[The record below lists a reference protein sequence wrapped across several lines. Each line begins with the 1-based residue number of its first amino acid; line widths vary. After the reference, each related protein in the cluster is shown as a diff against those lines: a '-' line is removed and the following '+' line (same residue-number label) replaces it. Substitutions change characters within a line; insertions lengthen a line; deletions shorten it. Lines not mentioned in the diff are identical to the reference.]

1 MGVSVCVYLHISS
14 YQASHSRPPSLCL
27 LYGLWKSLTVGVS
40 ASLMY
45 EDISAIFQGPVSP
58 SGSFELNGFIHDVT
72 IETID
77 TLFKRISNESLS
89 LPAVDATIGTASL
102 TMSSGGGP

>member
-1 MGVSVCVYLHISS
+1 MF
-14 YQASHSRPPSLCL
+14 
-27 LYGLWKSLTVGVS
+27 
-40 ASLMY
+40 
-45 EDISAIFQGPVSP
+45 EDISAIFQGSVSP

>member
-27 LYGLWKSLTVGVS
+27 LYGLWKSLTFGVS
-40 ASLMY
+40 AGLMY
-45 EDISAIFQGPVSP
+45 DDVSAIFQGSFSP
-58 SGSFELNGFIHDVT
+58 KGSFELNASIHDVT

-77 TLFKRISNESLS
+77 TLFKRISNGSLS
-89 LPAVDATIGTASL
+89 LPDVDITIGTASL